1 MFVNSWA
8 GLGRFWALGHLLG
21 TWALGGEKMA
31 KQSQDYLP
39 KKLGTSSVQYQV
51 PTYSSFYRGHI
62 FGQLEKVVKFLT
74 FEVEF
79 RIKSGK
85 PPTTNL

>member
-31 KQSQDYLP
+31 QQSQDYLP
-39 KKLGTSSVQYQV
+39 KKLGTSSILYQV

-62 FGQLEKVVKFLT
+62 FGHLEVSSKSPYFRGGFRVK
-74 FEVEF
+74 
-79 RIKSGK
+79 SSHP
-85 PPTTNL
+85 PPTNL